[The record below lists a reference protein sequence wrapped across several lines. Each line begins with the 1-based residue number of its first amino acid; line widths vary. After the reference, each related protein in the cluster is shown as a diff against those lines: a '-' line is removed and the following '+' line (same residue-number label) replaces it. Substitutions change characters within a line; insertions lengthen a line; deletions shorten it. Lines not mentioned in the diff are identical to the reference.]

1 MNVIEEITTIVTL
14 LNELDNYS
22 SGLVNKI
29 SELDL
34 KQQDLLHYIE
44 NNSLK
49 TNECYRIIRELKKI
63 RENRRKVKNDMDLMS
78 KYNEQKTK
86 LVSTDNRR
94 FLLAE
99 MHKREKILGKSYTN
113 KGYTDEELESI
124 LKGVWLCISN

>member
-1 MNVIEEITTIVTL
+1 MNVIEEITTIVTA

-22 SGLVNKI
+22 SSLDNKL

-63 RENRRKVKNDMDLMS
+63 RENRRKVKNDMELVY
-78 KYNEQKTK
+78 KYNEQKNK
-86 LVSTDNRR
+86 LVSTEYRQ
-94 FLLAE
+94 FLLTE
-99 MHKREKILGKSYTN
+99 MHKKEKALAKSYIN
-113 KGYTDEELESI
+113 KVYSGEELESI
-124 LKGVWLCISN
+124 LKGVCNNV

>member
-34 KQQDLLHYIE
+34 RQQDLLHYIE

-63 RENRRKVKNDMDLMS
+63 RENRRQIKNDMDLMS

-99 MHKREKILGKSYTN
+99 MHKRAKILGKSYTN

>member
-1 MNVIEEITTIVTL
+1 MNVIEEVTTIVTL

-63 RENRRKVKNDMDLMS
+63 RENRRQIKNDMDLLS

-99 MHKREKILGKSYTN
+99 MHKRAKILGKSYTN

-124 LKGVWLCISN
+124 LKGV

>member
-1 MNVIEEITTIVTL
+1 MNVIEEVTTIVTL

-44 NNSLK
+44 NNSLR
-49 TNECYRIIRELKKI
+49 TNGCYRIIRELKKI
-63 RENRRKVKNDMDLMS
+63 RENRRQIKNDMDLLS

-99 MHKREKILGKSYTN
+99 MHKRAKILGKSYTN

-124 LKGVWLCISN
+124 LKGV

>member
-1 MNVIEEITTIVTL
+1 MNVIEEVTTIVTL

-22 SGLVNKI
+22 SSLVNKI

-34 KQQDLLHYIE
+34 RQQDLLHYIE

-49 TNECYRIIRELKKI
+49 TNEYYRIIRELKKI

>member
-63 RENRRKVKNDMDLMS
+63 RENRRQIKNDMDLMS

-86 LVSTDNRR
+86 LVSADNRR

>member
-1 MNVIEEITTIVTL
+1 MNVIEEITTIVTA

-22 SGLVNKI
+22 SSLDNKL

-63 RENRRKVKNDMDLMS
+63 RENRRKVKNDMELVY
-78 KYNEQKTK
+78 KYNEQKNK
-86 LVSTDNRR
+86 LVSTEYRQ

-99 MHKREKILGKSYTN
+99 MHKKEKALAKSYIN
-113 KGYTDEELESI
+113 KGYSGEELESI
-124 LKGVWLCISN
+124 LKGVCNNV

>member
-99 MHKREKILGKSYTN
+99 MHKREKILGKIYTN

-124 LKGVWLCISN
+124 LKGV

>member
-63 RENRRKVKNDMDLMS
+63 RENRRQIKNDMDLMS

-124 LKGVWLCISN
+124 LKGV

>member
-63 RENRRKVKNDMDLMS
+63 RENRRQIKNDMDLMS

-99 MHKREKILGKSYTN
+99 MHKRAKILGKSYTN
-113 KGYTDEELESI
+113 KGYTDEELEAI
-124 LKGVWLCISN
+124 LKGV

>member
-63 RENRRKVKNDMDLMS
+63 RENRRQIKNDMDLMS

-113 KGYTDEELESI
+113 KGYTDEELEAI
-124 LKGVWLCISN
+124 LKGV

>member
-1 MNVIEEITTIVTL
+1 MNVIEEVTTIVTL

-63 RENRRKVKNDMDLMS
+63 RENRRQIKNDMDLMS

-124 LKGVWLCISN
+124 LKGVWLCYRN

>member
-63 RENRRKVKNDMDLMS
+63 RENRRQIKNDMDLMS

-99 MHKREKILGKSYTN
+99 MHKRAKILGKSYTN

-124 LKGVWLCISN
+124 LKGV

>member
-1 MNVIEEITTIVTL
+1 MNVIEEVTNIVIL

-22 SGLVNKI
+22 SCLVNKL

-34 KQQDLLHYIE
+34 RQQDLLHYIE

-63 RENRRKVKNDMDLMS
+63 RESRRKVKNDMDLLS

-124 LKGVWLCISN
+124 LKGV

>member
-34 KQQDLLHYIE
+34 RQQDLLHYIE

-63 RENRRKVKNDMDLMS
+63 RENRRQIKNDMDLMS

-99 MHKREKILGKSYTN
+99 MHKRAKILGKSYTN

-124 LKGVWLCISN
+124 LKGV

>member
-1 MNVIEEITTIVTL
+1 MNVIEEITTIVTA

-22 SGLVNKI
+22 SSLDNKL

-63 RENRRKVKNDMDLMS
+63 RENRRKVKNDMELVY
-78 KYNEQKTK
+78 KYNEQKNK
-86 LVSTDNRR
+86 LVSTEYRQ
-94 FLLAE
+94 FLLTE
-99 MHKREKILGKSYTN
+99 MHKKEKALAKSYIN
-113 KGYTDEELESI
+113 KGYSGEELESI
-124 LKGVWLCISN
+124 LKGVCNNV

>member
-1 MNVIEEITTIVTL
+1 MNVIEEVTTIVTL

-22 SGLVNKI
+22 SSLVNKI

-34 KQQDLLHYIE
+34 RQQDLLHYIE

-63 RENRRKVKNDMDLMS
+63 RESRRKVKNDMDLLS

-113 KGYTDEELESI
+113 KGYTDEELEAI

>member
-124 LKGVWLCISN
+124 LKGV

>member
-49 TNECYRIIRELKKI
+49 TNECYRIIKEMKKI
-63 RENRRKVKNDMDLMS
+63 RESRRKVKNDMDLLS

-124 LKGVWLCISN
+124 LKGV

>member
-1 MNVIEEITTIVTL
+1 MNVIEEVTTIVTL

-22 SGLVNKI
+22 SSLVNKI

-34 KQQDLLHYIE
+34 RQQDLLHYIE

-63 RENRRKVKNDMDLMS
+63 RENRRQIKNDMDLMS
-78 KYNEQKTK
+78 KYNEQKIK

-124 LKGVWLCISN
+124 LKGV

>member
-22 SGLVNKI
+22 SGLVNKT

-63 RENRRKVKNDMDLMS
+63 RENRRQIKNDMDLMS

-124 LKGVWLCISN
+124 LKGV